1 MREGVTPIGEIEWR
15 DGTLVSRSPGSGER
29 AWTRPADLAE
39 ARLETDAARWGQ
51 RALPLLSLADGRE
64 LLAAAFTV
72 VPFARGPLPEP
83 SFGDGVT
90 PPARAA
96 FRLFL
101 GLDGKGD
108 AFRVMRG
115 EPDDF
120 LVCARRFGG
129 EWRVGAFTADA
140 TTLTLR
146 FEDVWELAPPEL
158 RSTLYDVDVMRD
170 GEPATLRGIA
180 PDARIFTDLA
190 ANGGFFMKFVPS
202 TSAQ

>member
-1 MREGVTPIGEIEWR
+1 MTPVGEIEWR

-29 AWTRPADLAE
+29 AWMRPADLAE
-39 ARLETDAARWGQ
+39 ARLETDSAIDA
-51 RALPLLSLADGRE
+51 LSLADGRE

-96 FRLFL
+96 VRLFL
-101 GLDGKGD
+101 GLDGEGD

>member
-15 DGTLVSRSPGSGER
+15 DGTLVSRSPRSGER
-29 AWTRPADLAE
+29 AWMRPADLAE
-39 ARLETDAARWGQ
+39 TRLETDSAIDT
-51 RALPLLSLADGRE
+51 LSLANGRE

-101 GLDGKGD
+101 GLDGEGD

-170 GEPATLRGIA
+170 GEPAALRGIA